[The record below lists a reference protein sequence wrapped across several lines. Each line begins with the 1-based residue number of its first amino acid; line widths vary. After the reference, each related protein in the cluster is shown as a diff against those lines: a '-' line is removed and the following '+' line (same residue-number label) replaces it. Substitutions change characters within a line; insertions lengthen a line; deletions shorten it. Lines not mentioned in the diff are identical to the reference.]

1 MDTAKIFFVGEST
14 LMERGIPE
22 RLEIELRKTLSD
34 ISRAEFLFYGCHDA
48 FTYQALT
55 IVGQLKK
62 EYPEKQLIVMSIIDP
77 VLAEKGTDAVSPGI
91 FRRSMKLPYDAD
103 QKVYAPEFPL
113 KSDKQVLRHNR
124 SIVKWAISKCNILFT
139 YYYSNLP
146 SPACRLAENAAKKA
160 GADIHHLYITAT
172 YERINELIIILPDRQ
187 RAVLDMVNEGM
198 TYSDAGRSLD
208 VSGNRAQQN
217 AAQGAR

>member
-55 IVGQLKK
+55 IVGQLKN
-62 EYPEKQLIVMSIIDP
+62 EYPVKQLIVMSIIDP

-103 QKVYAPEFPL
+103 QKV
-113 KSDKQVLRHNR
+113 
-124 SIVKWAISKCNILFT
+124 
-139 YYYSNLP
+139 
-146 SPACRLAENAAKKA
+146 
-160 GADIHHLYITAT
+160 
-172 YERINELIIILPDRQ
+172 
-187 RAVLDMVNEGM
+187 
-198 TYSDAGRSLD
+198 
-208 VSGNRAQQN
+208 
-217 AAQGAR
+217 